1 MTAKHGHSARP
12 SPRGDGP
19 PTDELSRS
27 ALARPRR
34 VEARP
39 PAAVPAQ
46 PHPLSKLWSR
56 VGRRTAL
63 IIAVLVVVAV
73 AVVVVGYRIATNS
86 DGATGTATAAH
97 QLTYRATSTDGT
109 VVVTYSLGNNNR
121 DGQAKSTSPLSTAVT
136 VTGSIAVLTVTS
148 GSSDRTNGLSC
159 AIEDT
164 TSGKTLASKELPPS
178 TDATVTCVTGNLGP

>member
-1 MTAKHGHSARP
+1 MTAKHGR
-12 SPRGDGP
+12 SPHGDGP

-46 PHPLSKLWSR
+46 PHPLSRLLSR
-56 VGRRTAL
+56 VSRRTAL
-63 IIAVLVVVAV
+63 SVAVLVVVTV
-73 AVVVVGYRIATNS
+73 AVVVVGYLVATS
-86 DGATGTATAAH
+86 PEEVGTTEATGH
-97 QLTYRATSTDGT
+97 QLIYRATSSDGT
-109 VVVTYSLGNNNR
+109 VVVTYSLGNNNL
-121 DGQAKSTSPLSTAVT
+121 DGQAKGTSPWSAAVT

-164 TSGKTLASKELPPS
+164 TTGQTLASKELPPS